1 MKDFKRPNRFGGG
14 NKFGGGGRREGG
26 YERPQ
31 MHAAVCD
38 QCGKDC
44 EVPFRP
50 TGQRPVYCKEC
61 FGGAKPPGGNAP
73 TRSFVPREA
82 AAPAAPT
89 PDKRLD
95 EMRRQMD
102 VLDSKLNRILQAFEG
117 GSRPTVQAT
126 APREASMA
134 PPVVVSAPKPA
145 LAVKSTKKKVVKKA
159 AAKKN
164 GRKK

>member
-1 MKDFKRPNRFGGG
+1 MKDFKRPNRFGGN
-14 NKFGGGGRREGG
+14 NKFGGGRREGG

-73 TRSFVPREA
+73 ARSFMPREL
-82 AAPAAPT
+82 APVATPA
-89 PDKRLD
+89 PDKRID
-95 EMRRQMD
+95 EIRRQMD
-102 VLDSKLNRILQAFEG
+102 VLDSKLNRLLQAVEG
-117 GSRPTVQAT
+117 SSRPNFQT
-126 APREASMA
+126 APKATPA
-134 PPVVVSAPKPA
+134 PAPVIIPVSKLVKAVKKPA
-145 LAVKSTKKKVVKKA
+145 KKAVVKKTG
-159 AAKKN
+159 KK
-164 GRKK
+164 K